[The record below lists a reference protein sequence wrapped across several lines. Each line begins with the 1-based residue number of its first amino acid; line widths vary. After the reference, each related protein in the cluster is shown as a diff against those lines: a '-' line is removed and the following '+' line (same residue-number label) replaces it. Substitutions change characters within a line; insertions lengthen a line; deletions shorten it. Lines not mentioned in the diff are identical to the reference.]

1 MLNRVIDSVK
11 NFFKNINANAIQK
24 SIKEANKDFS
34 SLARQILDGSMDDDI
49 SINNIR
55 SNELYYNTSERVERD
70 KKLL

>member
-1 MLNRVIDSVK
+1 M
-11 NFFKNINANAIQK
+11 NANAIQK
-24 SIKEANKDFS
+24 SIKEANKDFG

-55 SNELYYNTSERVERD
+55 SSELYYNTSERVERD

>member
-1 MLNRVIDSVK
+1 M
-11 NFFKNINANAIQK
+11 NANAIQK
-24 SIKEANKDFS
+24 SIKEANKDFG
-34 SLARQILDGSMDDDI
+34 SLARQILDGSMDDNI

>member
-11 NFFKNINANAIQK
+11 NFFKNMNANAIQK
-24 SIKEANKDFS
+24 SIKEANKDFG